1 MSNNPDKLQGRRKFL
16 TGVGLAAATATV
28 AASTQAAS
36 NNTSSNSANNGFT
49 PVRHDEDAWLDTNS
63 AAHRVFIDTST
74 SSGGVTALNYASN
87 IMVGHTEGYDD
98 SAESDIATIICF
110 RHGATP
116 LGYND
121 AMWGKYGTHFSPMLN
136 LKDRNTDGPFKI
148 NPLNQSE
155 QDFGQRR
162 NTINSLIARGVSYA
176 ICRRATMAFS
186 RRLAAATGGDAEAI
200 FDELIANNIPNSRY
214 VPAGVLAATRSQEY
228 GYSLLY
234 SA

>member
-1 MSNNPDKLQGRRKFL
+1 MSNNSDKLQGRRKFL
-16 TGVGLAAATATV
+16 TGVGLAAAAATAT
-28 AASTQAAS
+28 AASSAQAAS
-36 NNTSSNSANNGFT
+36 NSNSANNGFT
-49 PVRHDEDAWLDTNS
+49 PVRHDEDAWLDANS
-63 AAHRVFIDTST
+63 AGHRVFIDTST

-98 SAESDIATIICF
+98 TDESDIATIICF

-121 AMWGKYGTHFSPMLN
+121 AMWGKYGTLFSQMLS
-136 LKDRNTDGPFKI
+136 LKDQNTDGPFAI

-155 QDFGQRR
+155 QDFGNRG
-162 NTINSLIARGVSYA
+162 NTIESLIARGVSYA
-176 ICRRATMAFS
+176 ICRRATGAFS
-186 RRLAAATGGDAEAI
+186 RRIASATGGDAEAI
-200 FDELIANNIPNSRY
+200 FNELIANNIPNSRY

>member
-1 MSNNPDKLQGRRKFL
+1 MSNNSDKLQGRRRFL
-16 TGVGLAAATATV
+16 TGVGLAAASATV
-28 AASTQAAS
+28 ASSAQAAS
-36 NNTSSNSANNGFT
+36 NTNSAHNGFT
-49 PVRHDEDAWLDTNS
+49 PARHDEDAWLDANS
-63 AAHRVFIDTST
+63 ASHRVFIDTSA

-98 SAESDIATIICF
+98 AEESDIAIIICF

-121 AMWGKYGTHFSPMLN
+121 AMWGKYGTQFSQMLN
-136 LKDRNTDGPFKI
+136 LMDRNTDGPFKI
-148 NPLNQSE
+148 NPMNQSE
-155 QDFGQRR
+155 QDFGNRG
-162 NTINSLIARGVSYA
+162 NTIDSLIARGVSYA

-186 RRLAAATGGDAEAI
+186 RRLAAATGGEVGDI
-200 FDELIANNIPNSRY
+200 FDELIANNIPNSRF
-214 VPAGVLAATRSQEY
+214 VPAGVVAATRSQEY

>member
-1 MSNNPDKLQGRRKFL
+1 MSNNSDKLQGRRRFL
-16 TGVGLAAATATV
+16 TGVGLVAATATV
-28 AASTQAAS
+28 ASNAQAAS
-36 NNTSSNSANNGFT
+36 SNNSANNGFT
-49 PVRHDEDAWLDTNS
+49 PARHDEDAWLDENS
-63 AAHRVFIDTST
+63 AKHRVFIDTSN
-74 SSGGVTALNYASN
+74 SSGGVTSLNYANN
-87 IMVGHTEGYDD
+87 IMAGHTEGYDD
-98 SAESDIATIICF
+98 TDESDIATIICF

-121 AMWGKYGTHFSPMLN
+121 AMWEKYGTQFSQALN

-148 NPLNQSE
+148 NPMNQNE
-155 QDFGQRR
+155 QDFGQRS
-162 NTINSLIARGVSYA
+162 NTIDSLIARGVSYA
-176 ICRRATMAFS
+176 ICRRATIAFS
-186 RRLAAATGGDAEAI
+186 RRLAAATGGDAGAI

>member
-1 MSNNPDKLQGRRKFL
+1 L

-28 AASTQAAS
+28 ASSAQAAS
-36 NNTSSNSANNGFT
+36 STNSAHHGFT
-49 PVRHDEDAWLDTNS
+49 PARHDEDAWLDANS
-63 AAHRVFIDTST
+63 AKHRVFIDTSN
-74 SSGGVTALNYASN
+74 SSGGVTSLNYASN
-87 IMVGHTEGYDD
+87 IMAGHTEGYDD
-98 SAESDIATIICF
+98 TDESDIATIICF

-121 AMWGKYGTHFSPMLN
+121 AMWEKYGTQFSQMLN

-148 NPLNQSE
+148 NPMNQNE
-155 QDFGQRR
+155 QDFGQRA
-162 NTINSLIARGVSYA
+162 NTIGSLIARGVSYA
-176 ICRRATMAFS
+176 ICRRATIAFS
-186 RRLAAATGGDAEAI
+186 RRLAAATGGDAGAI

>member
-1 MSNNPDKLQGRRKFL
+1 MSNNSDKLQGRRRFL

-28 AASTQAAS
+28 ATSAKAAS
-36 NNTSSNSANNGFT
+36 NSDAANNGFT
-49 PVRHDEDAWLDTNS
+49 PTHHAEDAWYDANS
-63 AAHRVFIDTST
+63 AGHRVFIDTSN

-87 IMVGHTEGYDD
+87 IMVGHTDAYAG

-121 AMWGKYGTHFSPMLN
+121 AMWAKYGTQFSQMLN
-136 LKDRNTDGPFKI
+136 LKDRTTDGPFKI
-148 NPLNQSE
+148 NPMNQSE
-155 QDFGQRR
+155 QDFGNRG
-162 NTINSLIARGVSYA
+162 NTLASLAARGVSYA
-176 ICRRATMAFS
+176 ICAKATRAFS
-186 RRLAAATGGDAEAI
+186 GRLASATGENADDI
-200 FDELIANNIPNSRY
+200 FNELIVNNIPNGRF